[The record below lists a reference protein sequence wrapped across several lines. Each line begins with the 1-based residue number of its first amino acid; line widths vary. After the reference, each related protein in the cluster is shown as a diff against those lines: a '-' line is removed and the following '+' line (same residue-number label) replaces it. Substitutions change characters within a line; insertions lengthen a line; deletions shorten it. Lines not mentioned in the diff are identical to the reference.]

1 MDSDEETKDQKSAQ
15 VSKYANL
22 PTIDQLIQ
30 QHIQKLPQ
38 TQMDAE
44 MMDEEQIEPNIEF
57 VRAFDG
63 FVTFNR
69 AASFIED
76 WIRNKKNNST
86 DFTNDFPAIL
96 ERGKTIRRILLK
108 LRDGNPNCD
117 VNKDGAPLNPEV
129 RNVHQLILTKNL
141 CDSEDAYAFHF
152 TMNLL
157 EACSLKSQ
165 VPLLIIRIAINYI
178 GILISESKLNL
189 SPQLQQ
195 IAKEKLGCLRA
206 EVVYDFVKLLGLSQI
221 VDGKYFLQL
230 A

>member
-1 MDSDEETKDQKSAQ
+1 MSLNN
-15 VSKYANL
+15 VL
-22 PTIDQLIQ
+22 
-30 QHIQKLPQ
+30 
-38 TQMDAE
+38 
-44 MMDEEQIEPNIEF
+44 
-57 VRAFDG
+57 
-63 FVTFNR
+63 
-69 AASFIED
+69 
-76 WIRNKKNNST
+76 RNKKNNST

-178 GILISESKLNL
+178 GILISE
-189 SPQLQQ
+189 
-195 IAKEKLGCLRA
+195 
-206 EVVYDFVKLLGLSQI
+206 
-221 VDGKYFLQL
+221 
-230 A
+230 